1 MKTTIL
7 YVALAFLMIACHPK
21 TEAELELDTEMNIMN
36 CSLAPATDA
45 SEPSMNTMVKF
56 VPPVIKKDDA
66 IEAEPKTS
74 TTKSTKSKK
83 IIKDGSIVIKVK
95 DIEAAKKHID
105 AVIKKYDSY
114 YESEEFQNYDN
125 KTRYILKIRIP
136 SKQFENFLGAAENG
150 EGQITSKTINARDV
164 TEEYVDGEIRLNSKR
179 LFRNRYNELLTK
191 AGKVVDILAIEENIR
206 VLQEEIESTEGRL
219 KFLDDQVLYSTIDLT
234 LLTEKEINKDEE
246 KTETF
251 KEKIKWSLATG
262 WASVVTL
269 TLWCIQ
275 Q

>member
-1 MKTTIL
+1 
-7 YVALAFLMIACHPK
+7 
-21 TEAELELDTEMNIMN
+21 
-36 CSLAPATDA
+36 
-45 SEPSMNTMVKF
+45 
-56 VPPVIKKDDA
+56 
-66 IEAEPKTS
+66 
-74 TTKSTKSKK
+74 
-83 IIKDGSIVIKVK
+83 
-95 DIEAAKKHID
+95 
-105 AVIKKYDSY
+105 
-114 YESEEFQNYDN
+114 
-125 KTRYILKIRIP
+125 
-136 SKQFENFLGAAENG
+136 
-150 EGQITSKTINARDV
+150 
-164 TEEYVDGEIRLNSKR
+164 VDGEIRLNSKR